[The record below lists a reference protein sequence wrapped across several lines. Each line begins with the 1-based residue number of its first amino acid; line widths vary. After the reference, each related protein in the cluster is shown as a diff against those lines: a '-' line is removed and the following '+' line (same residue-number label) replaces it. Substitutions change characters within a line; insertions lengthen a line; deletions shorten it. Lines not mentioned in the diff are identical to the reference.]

1 MFQLLTQ
8 IRVAHHEK
16 KKKKLSKFR
25 PEKINLLKQVEAGEK
40 LDIKS

>member
-8 IRVAHHEK
+8 IHVAHHE

-25 PEKINLLKQVEAGEK
+25 PPQKNLCDQVEAGEK